1 MNKYIIPIAD
11 ISGGEVYFETV
22 MARSLSDCQDKLM
35 RKLSEEYG
43 IEEVTDYRDFINIAD
58 SNYDLL
64 IGEIIDIESI

>member
-11 ISGGEVYFETV
+11 ISDGEVYFETI

-64 IGEIIDIESI
+64 IGEITDIESI

>member
-11 ISGGEVYFETV
+11 IPGGEVYFETI

-43 IEEVTDYRDFINIAD
+43 IEEVTDYRDFISIAD

-64 IGEIIDIESI
+64 IGEITDIESI

>member
-11 ISGGEVYFETV
+11 VSDGEVYFETV

-64 IGEIIDIESI
+64 IGEITDIESI

>member
-1 MNKYIIPIAD
+1 MNKYIIPITD
-11 ISGGEVYFETV
+11 IPGGEVYFETI

-43 IEEVTDYRDFINIAD
+43 IEEVTDYRDFISIAD

-64 IGEIIDIESI
+64 IGEITDIESI